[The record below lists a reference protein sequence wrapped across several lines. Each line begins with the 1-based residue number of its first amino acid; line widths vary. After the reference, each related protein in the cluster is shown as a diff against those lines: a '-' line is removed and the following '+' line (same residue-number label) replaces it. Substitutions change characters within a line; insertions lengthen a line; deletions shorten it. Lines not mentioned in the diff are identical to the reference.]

1 MSKIIQNEFK
11 VGDTIDKE
19 EVRDTFKN
27 FKIFGDTED
36 PSRLS
41 DENFRNEG
49 INESKV
55 LDGVLSSFTRF
66 YVNSGPATITATS
79 DTERCLPTDGAL
91 ASADTNTALIFED
104 IKEGDEIIVRFSAE
118 LFMRDYGART
128 FLPGVP
134 TILGA
139 AIYYR
144 EFDHGELPLPS
155 DESLLTDKD
164 AWKECAGTRQRF
176 ACAFSSKIPSASNFE
191 PHIYDESAITT
202 SARPAIAHNGLF
214 ADDGGDHYHLDTRVA
229 LFNDDGSRMDYDD
242 ASISDFLEQYTVL
255 DTQNT
260 LSDHMFF
267 EYLFNYSA
275 VWRYQ
280 ASSSKDEVHFR
291 LFGARHSP
299 ASGLVQGDTT
309 HATRGNEKEGCLNV
323 VDKDFTL
330 TDISASGFL
339 TPSRSGRIFL

>member
-19 EVRDTFKN
+19 EVRDTFNN
-27 FKIFGDTED
+27 FNIVGDTEH

-41 DENFRNEG
+41 NENFRNEG

-55 LDGVLSSFTRF
+55 LDNVLSNFSRF
-66 YVNSGPATITATS
+66 YINTGPATISATS
-79 DTERCLPTDGAL
+79 DTEQCLPTDGPL
-91 ASADTNTALIFED
+91 VLADTNTALIFED
-104 IKEGDEIIVRFSAE
+104 IKEADEIIVRFSAE

-144 EFDHGELPLPS
+144 EFDDGELPLAS
-155 DESLLTDKD
+155 GTILDDKD

-202 SARPAIAHNGLF
+202 SERPAVAHNGLF
-214 ADDGGDHYHLDTRVA
+214 AGDGGDHFHLDTRVP
-229 LFNDDGSRMDYDD
+229 LFNDDGYPMAYDD
-242 ASISDFLEQYTVL
+242 ASVSDFLEQYTVV

-260 LSDHMFF
+260 LRDHMFF

-275 VWRYQ
+275 VWRYK
-280 ASSSKDEVHFR
+280 ASRRKDEVHFR

-309 HATRGNEKEGCLNV
+309 HATKGNEKEGCLNV

-330 TDISASGFL
+330 TDISASGFV
-339 TPSRSGRIFL
+339 TPSRSGRVAL